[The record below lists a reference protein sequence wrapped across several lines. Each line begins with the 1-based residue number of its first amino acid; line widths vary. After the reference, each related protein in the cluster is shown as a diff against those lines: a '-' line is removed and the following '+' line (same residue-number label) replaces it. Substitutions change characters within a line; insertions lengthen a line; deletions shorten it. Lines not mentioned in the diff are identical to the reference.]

1 MINKTNNQTGKELM
15 TKYLG
20 NNPKLAKRLEH
31 SQGVGDLA
39 YKIAQKVSA
48 RNPELGLD
56 SELIGFLGY
65 SHDIGYSI
73 ADGKHEVHTIN
84 LLEKEGYEHAIARKA
99 MHGQLLEQFSENE
112 GNVEK
117 YLPQGIEGMIL
128 TYADMSV
135 RSGEPVSIKE
145 RASKIIER
153 IKSIPTMSE
162 QLKTEIETNMC
173 KALLRFERYEK
184 VVLALAGVD
193 SAKEIK

>member
-1 MINKTNNQTGKELM
+1 MTNKTNNQTGKELM

-31 SQGVGDLA
+31 SQGVGDFA
-39 YKIAQKVSA
+39 YKIAQKVSS

-56 SELIGFLGY
+56 SELIAFLGY

-73 ADGKHEVHTIN
+73 ADGKHEVHTVN

-99 MHGQLLEQFSENE
+99 MHGQLVEQFSENE
-112 GNVEK
+112 GNVKK
-117 YLPQGIEGMIL
+117 YLPRGIEGMIL

-135 RSGEPVSIKE
+135 RTGEPVSIKE
-145 RASKIIER
+145 RASEIIGR

-162 QLKTEIETNMC
+162 QLKTEIETNMY
-173 KALLRFERYEK
+173 KALPRFERYEK
-184 VVLALAGVD
+184 VVLALTGVN
-193 SAKEIK
+193 SVKEIK